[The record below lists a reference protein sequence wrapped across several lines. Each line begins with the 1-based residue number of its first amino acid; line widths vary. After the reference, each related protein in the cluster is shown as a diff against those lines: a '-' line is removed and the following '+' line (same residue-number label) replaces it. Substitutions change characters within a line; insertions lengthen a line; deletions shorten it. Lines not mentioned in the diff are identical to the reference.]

1 MVNVGLGWSSFVGIC
16 LVVAGVALYALRS
29 LRPNLARDHDI
40 FFSAVALVCGGILFF
55 NGWRQD
61 PILQFGQ
68 FLLTGSAIFFA
79 YDSIRLRGIVTQQ
92 AKRTAPVVDEDRPVS
107 SSYRTYEDSYEAE
120 LEEIEPVAHPPNRRI
135 PGSRESRR
143 PTRDPYEEESRRP
156 PKSRSGSSR
165 PNPVKP
171 SSQRRPRPADDRNS
185 VNSPYDNRNR
195 YDDWDSNLTA
205 DSGSSPSEVPYRSD
219 RSASSSRSRSTNDR
233 SQMPPRQKRPDPA
246 DSSARR
252 SNDRPSID
260 ATPVDYFDYRPPQSS
275 SSGNDVDEPR
285 TGSRSGN
292 SRPARPSKPRPK
304 SDFPKSDF
312 ANSDFPKSDFDVKAP
327 PIDYDADRSPSYPTD
342 EDNRSDF
349 DY

>member
-92 AKRTAPVVDEDRPVS
+92 AKRSAPIVDEERPVS
-107 SSYRTYEDSYEAE
+107 SSYRTYEDTYEAE
-120 LEEIEPVAHPPNRRI
+120 LEELEPVEEYPPTRRI

-143 PTRDPYEEESRRP
+143 PTREPAEDESRRP
-156 PKSRSGSSR
+156 VSRRSSSSR
-165 PNPVKP
+165 PAPGK
-171 SSQRRPRPADDRNS
+171 SSAQRRPRPTDDRNS
-185 VNSPYDNRNR
+185 ANPRNDTRNR
-195 YDDWDSNLTA
+195 YDDWDNNLTA
-205 DSGSSPSEVPYRSD
+205 DSGSSRSEDPYRSD
-219 RSASSSRSRSTNDR
+219 RSAPSPRSRSTNGR
-233 SQMPPRQKRPDPA
+233 SEIPPRPKRPYPE
-246 DSSARR
+246 DSSTSR
-252 SNDRPSID
+252 SKDDPSID

-275 SSGNDVDEPR
+275 SSGNEADEGM
-285 TGSRSGN
+285 TGSRSGS
-292 SRPARPSKPRPK
+292 SRSSRRSKPRPK
-304 SDFPKSDF
+304 P
-312 ANSDFPKSDFDVKAP
+312 DFDVKAP
-327 PIDYDADRSPSYPTD
+327 PMDYEADRPPSYPED
-342 EDNRSDF
+342 EGNRSDF

>member
-16 LVVAGVALYALRS
+16 LVVAGVGLYALRS

-68 FLLTGSAIFFA
+68 FLLAGSAIFFA

-92 AKRTAPVVDEDRPVS
+92 AKRSTPIVDEDRPVS

-120 LEEIEPVAHPPNRRI
+120 LEELEPVEPYPPTRRI
-135 PGSRESRR
+135 PGTRESRR
-143 PTRDPYEEESRRP
+143 PTRDAYEDESRRP
-156 PKSRSGSSR
+156 SSRRSSSSRST
-165 PNPVKP
+165 PKP
-171 SSQRRPRPADDRNS
+171 TRRPRRDDR
-185 VNSPYDNRNR
+185 PPTR
-195 YDDWDSNLTA
+195 YDDWDDNFTA
-205 DSGSSPSEVPYRSD
+205 DAGSSRTEDPYRRDRSTSSGSSRSS
-219 RSASSSRSRSTNDR
+219 RSSSRPTPKS
-233 SQMPPRQKRPDPA
+233 
-246 DSSARR
+246 RR
-252 SNDRPSID
+252 SYPSDASAERSNNTPPID

-275 SSGNDVDEPR
+275 DAGNDIDADFPS
-285 TGSRSGN
+285 SRSEN
-292 SRPARPSKPRPK
+292 SRPPRGSRPK
-304 SDFPKSDF
+304 SKP
-312 ANSDFPKSDFDVKAP
+312 DFDVKAP
-327 PIDYDADRSPSYPTD
+327 PLDYETDRSPNYSEE

>member
-120 LEEIEPVAHPPNRRI
+120 LEEIEPVEYPPNRRI

-143 PTRDPYEEESRRP
+143 PTRDPYEDESRRP
-156 PKSRSGSSR
+156 PSRR
-165 PNPVKP
+165 P
-171 SSQRRPRPADDRNS
+171 SSAQPNLGKSSAQRRPRPIDDRNS
-185 VNSPYDNRNR
+185 VNSR

-205 DSGSSPSEVPYRSD
+205 DSGSSEGGDLYGSD
-219 RSASSSRSRSTNDR
+219 RSTSSSRSRSTNGR
-233 SQMPPRQKRPDPA
+233 AQKPPRQKRPYPSDSPA
-246 DSSARR
+246 PR
-252 SNDRPSID
+252 SKDDRPSID

-275 SSGNDVDEPR
+275 SSGNDVDEAV
-285 TGSRSGN
+285 TGSRAGD
-292 SRPARPSKPRPK
+292 SRPSRPSKRRPK

-312 ANSDFPKSDFDVKAP
+312 ANSDVPKSDFDVKAP

>member
-1 MVNVGLGWSSFVGIC
+1 LLEITLMVNVGLGWSSFVGLC

-107 SSYRTYEDSYEAE
+107 SSYRTYEDTYEAE
-120 LEEIEPVAHPPNRRI
+120 LEEIEPVEEYPPTRRI

-143 PTRDPYEEESRRP
+143 PTRDPYEEEPRRP
-156 PKSRSGSSR
+156 PSRRSSSSR
-165 PNPVKP
+165 PTPGKS
-171 SSQRRPRPADDRNS
+171 SSQRRPRPTDDRNS
-185 VNSPYDNRNR
+185 ANPRSDTRNT
-195 YDDWDSNLTA
+195 YDDWDNNLTP
-205 DSGSSPSEVPYRSD
+205 DSGSSRSEDPYRSD
-219 RSASSSRSRSTNDR
+219 QSTPSPKSRPTTGRSGTSA
-233 SQMPPRQKRPDPA
+233 RQKRPYPEE
-246 DSSARR
+246 SSTSR
-252 SNDRPSID
+252 SNRNTPID

-275 SSGNDVDEPR
+275 NSGNDVDETM
-285 TGSRSGN
+285 TGSRSRS
-292 SRPARPSKPRPK
+292 SRPSKTSKPRPK
-304 SDFPKSDF
+304 P
-312 ANSDFPKSDFDVKAP
+312 DFDVKAP
-327 PIDYDADRSPSYPTD
+327 PVDYEADRSASYPED
-342 EDNRSDF
+342 EGNRSDF